1 MKKLNFIIVLFISI
15 QVSLFA
21 QKGEGGM
28 WMPNTIKQV
37 EADMQNMGMQINAD
51 AIWDTSKPSIKDAIV
66 QLGNGCTAEVM
77 SDKGLVFTNHHCG
90 YDAIQKMS
98 TIEHN
103 YLDDGFWAKSFDE
116 EMYADGLTVTFIKD
130 IIDVTDVILAG
141 VTDDMSAKERQS
153 LVDKNKT
160 NLSKSI
166 PQDRFNTIV
175 IKPFFKGNKY
185 FVIKQ
190 EVFRDI
196 RLVGTPPASL
206 GKFGGDTDN
215 WMWPRH
221 TADFSI
227 FRVYANAKNEPSD
240 YSATNKPFKPKY
252 SLKIN
257 LQDLKEDDFTMVM
270 GFPGRTT
277 EYLTSYAVEQI
288 QNSADPAKVEIRQ
301 RTLAIMDKNMAK
313 DKALKLKLASKHAG
327 LANYWKFWIGESQ
340 GLKKFKAIEAKEAFE
355 QDFSNRINANPKL
368 KAKYGE
374 VLPKLKALYAQKKPY
389 VQVQSYASEIF
400 SRNID
405 LPSTAII
412 IASLINRTESQ
423 GEAFY
428 AKARNGYA
436 NYLLGQM
443 KDFDANTD
451 KEVFATLIDFYVKNV
466 NSKYVSK
473 QITKALKKQ
482 TATALANDLY
492 ANSNFTSE
500 AKLKELFANTSF
512 KDFKKAVVKDPA
524 YKLFNAQQN
533 LIDETISNPVN
544 AINEQIND
552 LMGKFMKAQML
563 VFTEQ
568 PFYPDANFTLRV
580 AYGKV
585 KGFKPRDGVFY
596 EPFTHLSGVIDK
608 HNPND
613 PEFIL
618 PEALFPLYKN
628 KDYGQYASKDGTL
641 VTDFLATNH
650 ITGGNSGSPILDK
663 DGNHIGLAFDGV
675 WEGVME
681 DVYYRPEIARSI
693 HVKDNYVLFIIDK
706 MANCQHIMNE
716 LTIVKSK

>member
-1 MKKLNFIIVLFISI
+1 MKKLNFILVLFISI

-28 WMPNTIKQV
+28 WMPNTIGDV
-37 EADMQNMGMQINAD
+37 VNDMQQMGMQITAED
-51 AIWDTSKPSIKDAIV
+51 IWNTSKPSIKDAIV

-103 YLDDGFWAKSFDE
+103 YLDDGFWAKSFNE
-116 EMYADGLTVTFIKD
+116 EIYADGLTVTFIKD
-130 IIDVTDVILAG
+130 IIDVTDIILKG
-141 VTDDMSAKERQS
+141 VTDDMTAKARQS
-153 LVDKNKT
+153 LVDKNKAVLDKNT
-160 NLSKSI
+160 
-166 PQDRFNTIV
+166 PQDQFNTIV

-185 FVIKQ
+185 FMVKQ

-206 GKFGGDTDN
+206 GKFGGNTDN

-227 FRVYANAKNEPSD
+227 FRVYANAKNEPSS
-240 YSATNKPFKPKY
+240 YSADNKPFKPKY

-257 LQDLKEDDFTMVM
+257 LQDLEENDFTMVM

-288 QNSADPAKVEIRQ
+288 QNSADPAKVEIRE

-313 DKALKLKLASKHAG
+313 DKALKLKLASKYAG

-340 GLKKFKAIEAKEAFE
+340 GLKKFKAVEAKEAFE
-355 QDFSNRINANPKL
+355 QDFTNRISADVKL
-368 KAKYGE
+368 KAKYSE
-374 VLPKLKALYAQKKPY
+374 VLPKLKALYAQKRPY
-389 VQVQSYASEIF
+389 VQAQSYASEIF
-400 SRNID
+400 GRNID
-405 LPSTAII
+405 LPSIVVII
-412 IASLINRTESQ
+412 NSLIVRSESQ
-423 GEAFY
+423 GEAVFLKMKDRY
-428 AKARNGYA
+428 AD
-436 NYLLGQM
+436 YLLEQT
-443 KDFDANTD
+443 KDFDTNTD

-466 NSKYVSK
+466 DTKYVNK
-473 QITKALKKQ
+473 YLAKALKKQ
-482 TATALANDLY
+482 TPLQLANDLY

-500 AKLKELFANTSF
+500 AKIKALFANTSF
-512 KDFKKAVVKDPA
+512 KAFKKVVTKDPA

-544 AINEQIND
+544 AINEQIDD

-596 EPFTHLSGVIDK
+596 EPFTHLSGVIKK

-618 PEALFPLYKN
+618 PEALFPLYES
-628 KDYGQYASKDGTL
+628 KDYGKYASKDGTL

-681 DVYYRPEIARSI
+681 DVYYHPEIARSI
-693 HVKDNYVLFIIDK
+693 NVKDNYVLFIIDK
-706 MANCQHIMNE
+706 IANCQHIMNE
-716 LTIVKSK
+716 LTIVNSK